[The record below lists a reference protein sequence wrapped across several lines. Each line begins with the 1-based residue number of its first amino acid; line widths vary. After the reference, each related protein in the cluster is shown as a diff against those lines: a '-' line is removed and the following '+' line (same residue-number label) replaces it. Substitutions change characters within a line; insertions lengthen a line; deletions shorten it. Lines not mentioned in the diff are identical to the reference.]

1 LCYRYVFFLRFLLSN
16 IDLLEISRELTN
28 IKLEEDIE
36 KILIEPEMTCITEED
51 QKQETFST
59 RIGRSM
65 TLQRRNEQEKYRF
78 DFFVCFYKILRRR
91 ARAAVRPGPNL
102 IRRPG
107 RPSAMH
113 VDEYNKEESDSD
125 NGKDLVGSA
134 D

>member
-1 LCYRYVFFLRFLLSN
+1 LCKRYVFFLRFLLSN

-65 TLQRRNEQEKYRF
+65 TLQRRNEQEK
-78 DFFVCFYKILRRR
+78 
-91 ARAAVRPGPNL
+91 
-102 IRRPG
+102 
-107 RPSAMH
+107 
-113 VDEYNKEESDSD
+113 
-125 NGKDLVGSA
+125 
-134 D
+134 

>member
-1 LCYRYVFFLRFLLSN
+1 MIFPQKSKPAFCVIDMYFLRFLLSN

-65 TLQRRNEQEKYRF
+65 TLQRRNEQEK
-78 DFFVCFYKILRRR
+78 
-91 ARAAVRPGPNL
+91 
-102 IRRPG
+102 
-107 RPSAMH
+107 
-113 VDEYNKEESDSD
+113 
-125 NGKDLVGSA
+125 
-134 D
+134 

>member
-1 LCYRYVFFLRFLLSN
+1 MYFLRFLLSN

-65 TLQRRNEQEKYRF
+65 TLQRRNEQEK
-78 DFFVCFYKILRRR
+78 
-91 ARAAVRPGPNL
+91 
-102 IRRPG
+102 
-107 RPSAMH
+107 
-113 VDEYNKEESDSD
+113 
-125 NGKDLVGSA
+125 
-134 D
+134 